1 MKHREDFYNAIRED
15 FYNAIREDI
24 KEPKPYIPEKKHVK
38 LLPRD
43 LEKWDGNKYKGEL
56 RYES

>member
-1 MKHREDFYNAIRED
+1 MKHREDFYKAIK
-15 FYNAIREDI
+15 EDI
-24 KEPKPYIPEKKHVK
+24 KEPKAYISQKKYVK

-43 LEKWDGNKYKGEL
+43 LEKWDGNKYEGEL